1 METTTT
7 TVTALGISRQD
18 LERAVPAAKT
28 KNDVVFGM
36 LSDAIRGCYC
46 HLIYCILGDIGQN
59 AAENGENEDLTWCVK
74 KIVCMMAFTNKMPS
88 LDLVL
93 TPTGFGV
100 VSTQDTAPA
109 SAQRVSALR
118 NEMLTEVM
126 RVRDRLYSMLFKI
139 EGWGLQQFNPSKE
152 SIMSLF
158 WRFDFLES
166 LAGFQNA
173 TRADWDIVQ
182 PKIQDADYMLRRKI
196 GDEYMD
202 SLLMAL
208 KCDAIRSEDYSVV
221 LRIQTIIGRYVMGN
235 GAIVREMTRT
245 LVDTLEK
252 NIEKYP
258 LYAESEAYKTNHPDV
273 YENTKESPLF
283 IFGG

>member
-1 METTTT
+1 METTQT
-7 TVTALGISRQD
+7 TVTALQISRQD

-46 HLIYCILGDIGQN
+46 HLIYCILGDVGQN
-59 AAENGENEDLTWCVK
+59 AAESGENEDLTWCVK

-126 RVRDRLYSMLFKI
+126 RARDRLYSMLFKV
-139 EGWGLQQFNPSKE
+139 EGWGGQLINPSKE
-152 SIMSLF
+152 SIVSLF

-166 LAGFQNA
+166 HAGFQNA
-173 TRADWDIVQ
+173 TRADWDMVQ
-182 PKIQDADYMLRRKI
+182 PKIQDADFMLRQKI

-208 KCDAIRSEDYSVV
+208 KCDAIRSEDYNVV
-221 LRIQTIIGRYVMGN
+221 LRIQTIIGRHVMGDSVV
-235 GAIVREMTRT
+235 VRKMTRS
-245 LVDTLEK
+245 LIDKLEK
-252 NIEKYP
+252 DIDSYP
-258 LYAESEAYKTNHPDV
+258 LYAESEAYKTNHPEV
-273 YENTKESPLF
+273 YENTKESPIF

>member
-36 LSDAIRGCYC
+36 LRDAIRGCYC
-46 HLIYCILGDIGQN
+46 HLIYCILGDVGQD
-59 AAENGENEDLTWCVK
+59 AAESGENEELTWCVK
-74 KIVCMMAFTNKMPS
+74 KIVCMTAFTNKMSS

-126 RVRDRLYSMLFKI
+126 RARDTLYSMLFKI
-139 EGWGLQQFNPSKE
+139 DGWGLQQLGQSKE
-152 SIMSLF
+152 SITSLF

-166 LAGFQNA
+166 HAGFQNA

-202 SLLMAL
+202 SLLKAL
-208 KCDAIRSEDYSVV
+208 KCDNVSAEDYSIV

-258 LYAESEAYKTNHPDV
+258 LYAESEAYKTNHPEV

>member
-18 LERAVPAAKT
+18 LEQAVPAAKT

-36 LSDAIRGCYC
+36 LREAIISCY
-46 HLIYCILGDIGQN
+46 YYFRYSILGDVGE
-59 AAENGENEDLTWCVK
+59 AVALSGENEDLTWCVK
-74 KIVCMMAFTNKMPS
+74 KIVCMTAFTNKMSS

-126 RVRDRLYSMLFKI
+126 RARDTLYSMLFKI

-152 SIMSLF
+152 SLTSLF

-166 LAGFQNA
+166 HAGFQNA
-173 TRADWDIVQ
+173 TRADWDMVQ

-202 SLLMAL
+202 SLLKAL
-208 KCDAIRSEDYSVV
+208 KCDNVSAEDYSIV
-221 LRIQTIIGRYVMGN
+221 LRIQTIIGRHVMGDK
-235 GAIVREMTRT
+235 AIVREMTRT

-258 LYAESEAYKTNHPDV
+258 LYVESEAYKTNHPDV